1 MGIKFE
7 RVNFAYS
14 QGTLRE
20 HHALIDINLN
30 IELGSFITIIGHT
43 GSGKSTLIQ
52 HMNALLQP
60 QEGTVYILDKAIIG
74 GKKNTGVNRIRQ
86 RVGLVFQF
94 PEYQLFEETVEKDV
108 MFGPMNFGVS
118 KQEARQ
124 RAREAILMVGL
135 DESIL
140 ERSPLNL
147 SGGQMRRVA
156 IAGILAM
163 QPDVLVLDEPTAGL
177 DPQGQR
183 EMMELF
189 NDLHK
194 KYNKTIV
201 LITHNMNHV
210 LEYAQRVVV
219 MNEGRIAFDGTPF
232 ELFSSRSFL
241 EAHQLDLP
249 DLLKLAYLI
258 EDKLSMTLNKQVKT
272 VDELAEAIKIAL
284 AGKGDLHVRQH

>member
-177 DPQGQR
+177 DPQGQH

>member
-1 MGIKFE
+1 
-7 RVNFAYS
+7 
-14 QGTLRE
+14 
-20 HHALIDINLN
+20 
-30 IELGSFITIIGHT
+30 
-43 GSGKSTLIQ
+43 
-52 HMNALLQP
+52 
-60 QEGTVYILDKAIIG
+60 
-74 GKKNTGVNRIRQ
+74 NRIRQ

-219 MNEGRIAFDGTPF
+219 MNE
-232 ELFSSRSFL
+232 
-241 EAHQLDLP
+241 
-249 DLLKLAYLI
+249 
-258 EDKLSMTLNKQVKT
+258 
-272 VDELAEAIKIAL
+272 
-284 AGKGDLHVRQH
+284 

>member
-14 QGTLRE
+14 QGTFRE